1 MPSQPSPLQEP
12 ADFAGVLEDEAVPPV
27 LVPLEGIRGKRKG
40 KGDRKGRKKS
50 AKSAGSNASPSA
62 PTIQEEKNDVLESFP
77 EAYQAVIKTLPTC
90 LWPVSK
96 KHGQH
101 SYTVCLGGP
110 YLHLFRFDG
119 LIYTKWGFLDS

>member
-27 LVPLEGIRGKRKG
+27 LVPLEGARGKRKG

-62 PTIQEEKNDVLESFP
+62 LTIQEEKSDVLESFP
-77 EAYQAVIKTLPTC
+77 EAYQAGYQDPPHMFVACVKEAWPTFVYC
-90 LWPVSK
+90 VPWWP
-96 KHGQH
+96 
-101 SYTVCLGGP
+101 
-110 YLHLFRFDG
+110 LFASF
-119 LIYTKWGFLDS
+119 